1 MSDETRPLKKKIEGL
16 EIRVDALESLVVDV
30 LAVTD
35 RIEPRL
41 LQEQLHS
48 NDEATPGHP
57 SPTAHTKRV
66 GSSASRKRSGLLDA
80 AGVSR
85 G

>member
-1 MSDETRPLKKKIEGL
+1 MADETRPLKKKIEGL

-35 RIEPRL
+35 RIEPRM

-48 NDEATPGHP
+48 SDGERPGRP
-57 SPTAHTKRV
+57 SPAVHNKRV
-66 GSSASRKRSGLLDA
+66 GPSASRKRSGLLDA